1 MKFMFQP
8 FIFQGRCKFPRGA
21 SFTTAVAFHGET
33 AAVGAEALSA
43 LDTFLELPKGGWPKK
58 LKLPKRNVHSKNHEC
73 QDEMMKDRSLVFF
86 FQ

>member
-1 MKFMFQP
+1 MFQP
-8 FIFQGRCKFPRGA
+8 FIFQGVCKFPGGHP
-21 SFTTAVAFHGET
+21 SPLVAFHGET
-33 AAVGAEALSA
+33 VAVNLEALSA

-86 FQ
+86 